1 MAWWE
6 DVAPRRKNRVN
17 MATTITRNDAR
28 ELDKIGDILVLEG
41 RLKENNP
48 YQIVQFA
55 LLLLRETMKKKYGRL
70 D

>member
-1 MAWWE
+1 
-6 DVAPRRKNRVN
+6 